1 MLICVYMFC
10 LSTNQVMKSCMV
22 WVGKEGELWWDADD
36 DCVGGLNFGDVGG
49 VGDVANDDSVIGV
62 GGVDDVDFGDVGGVG
77 GAGDN
82 GVGGV
87 GAGPALS
94 STQHY
99 QLLPH

>member
-1 MLICVYMFC
+1 MFICVYMFC
-10 LSTNQVMKSCMV
+10 LSTNQVTKSCML

-36 DCVGGLNFGDVGG
+36 DCVGGLNFGDV
-49 VGDVANDDSVIGV
+49 ANDDSVSGV
-62 GGVDDVDFGDVGGVG
+62 GDVDFGDVGGVG
-77 GAGDN
+77 GAGDD